1 MYRSAVEALAARFT
15 AEREFEN
22 EPEIEIVVLGGESWQ
37 AVELTHS
44 RYFKRV
50 QDLAKVGLDRLSIA
64 TS

>member
-1 MYRSAVEALAARFT
+1 
-15 AEREFEN
+15 
-22 EPEIEIVVLGGESWQ
+22 VVLGGESWQ